1 MPASAEANPFRAP
14 AEHVERHGRPL
25 TVRDLRSLLIFAA
38 AYFAACGYGS
48 LFGQTRAAPLWF
60 PDSVLLCALLLTPF
74 GKWWLYLLAA
84 LPIRL
89 LPALHPP
96 VLDWFVFAASVND
109 LLKGAFAAYFL
120 RRVAP
125 DSIRLNN
132 LRKFTVYLGVA
143 VLFVP
148 MLSAFGG
155 AAARQALGYAFW
167 PSWKEWFLGDAIA
180 NLVLTPTLL
189 YWCCGHYRELRPH
202 ALEILFWIVL

>member
-96 VLDWFVFAASVND
+96 VPDWFMFAA
-109 LLKGAFAAYFL
+109 KG
-120 RRVAP
+120 
-125 DSIRLNN
+125 N
-132 LRKFTVYLGVA
+132 YLPRSRFVRSQSPPPQS
-143 VLFVP
+143 LPTSTSVP
-148 MLSAFGG
+148 MHPRRGSFSPKNHSSGVLLISQIAG
-155 AAARQALGYAFW
+155 AA
-167 PSWKEWFLGDAIA
+167 P
-180 NLVLTPTLL
+180 
-189 YWCCGHYRELRPH
+189 
-202 ALEILFWIVL
+202 

>member
-96 VLDWFVFAASVND
+96 VPDWFVFAASVND

-143 VLFVP
+143 VLFVRCFRRLAEQP
-148 MLSAFGG
+148 RARRLGTHSGRLGKNGSLVTQSRTWCSHSHCCIG
-155 AAARQALGYAFW
+155 AA
-167 PSWKEWFLGDAIA
+167 DTIA
-180 NLVLTPTLL
+180 NCVLTPSRSFS
-189 YWCCGHYRELRPH
+189 G
-202 ALEILFWIVL
+202 